1 MQPLPIFAVHKH
13 TNHCIMNLAQRTE
26 LAYAYQAF
34 ERNLY
39 GTQHA
44 GPFQVPTITE
54 AQNWLFTI
62 EAYS

>member
-1 MQPLPIFAVHKH
+1 
-13 TNHCIMNLAQRTE
+13 MNLAQRTE

-34 ERNLY
+34 ERNFY
-39 GTQHA
+39 GAQHA